1 MRTKRAA
8 SFLLLLTLLSA
19 QSVYAQETALQG
31 FDDYVN
37 KALKDWDV
45 PGVAIAIVKNDK
57 ILLAKGYGVKKIGDP
72 APVTE
77 KTMFAIGS
85 ASKAFTAAS
94 VAILVD
100 EGKMKWD
107 DAATKYLPG
116 FQLYDPAATREL
128 TVRDLLSHRSGLERG
143 DLMWYGSAFSRDEI
157 LQRVRYLKPSW
168 SFRSQFGY
176 QNIMYLAAGQAVAGV
191 TRMSWDEVIKQKIFK
206 PLGMN
211 ASNTSIKDLAK
222 LDNVATP
229 HAKVDSKVVSIPWR
243 DIDNIAPA
251 GSINSNVLDM
261 AEWVRLHLNEGKVN
275 NQTVITTGNVKE
287 MHAPQT
293 IIRRE
298 GVWEIISPEA
308 HFMSYG
314 LGWFLHDYKGRKV
327 VQHGGNIDGMSALVA
342 MIPEEKLGIVILT
355 NMNGTMLT
363 EALSFTVYDYFLPP
377 QGAKHDYSAEMLKSI
392 KALEAAGEK
401 AEKKREEERAK
412 GTQPSLALKGY
423 TGTYSD
429 EMYGEAKV
437 AEENGKLV
445 MSYGAAFKGDLE
457 HWHYNTFRATWRDK
471 TLGKSLV
478 TFNLNAAGKAAT
490 LNIENLADFKRAAEK
505 AEDVASIAL
514 SEDDLKKYIGKYE
527 LKTPPLEIS
536 VEMVGGK
543 LKGVIPGQPIA
554 TFVPVAANRF
564 KVVVDGVPA
573 EIFAQFEMD
582 GAKPKSM
589 ILEQGG
595 MKFTLAP
602 KQ

>member
-1 MRTKRAA
+1 MRTK
-8 SFLLLLTLLSA
+8 SVTILLILLMVLSTPFV
-19 QSVYAQETALQG
+19 QAQETALQG
-31 FDDYVN
+31 FDDYVS
-37 KALKDWDV
+37 KALKDWQV

-57 ILLAKGYGVKKIGDP
+57 IILAKGYGVKKIGDP

-77 KTMFAIGS
+77 KTLFAIGS

-94 VAILVD
+94 VAMLID

-116 FQLYDPAATREL
+116 FQLYDPAVTREL

-143 DLMWYGSAFSRDEI
+143 DLMWYGSNFSRDEI

-191 TRMSWDEVIKQKIFK
+191 TKTSWDEVIKQKIFK
-206 PLGMN
+206 PLGMS
-211 ASNTSIKDLAK
+211 ASNTSIKDLARVNDVAAPHAK
-222 LDNVATP
+222 LDNQVVA
-229 HAKVDSKVVSIPWR
+229 IPWR

-261 AEWVRLHLNEGKVN
+261 AQWVRLHLNEGKVN
-275 NQTVITTGNVKE
+275 NQTVITSGSLKE
-287 MHAPQT
+287 MHTPQT

-308 HFMSYG
+308 HFMAYG

-342 MIPEEKLGIVILT
+342 MIPEEKLGVVILT

-363 EALSFTVYDYFLPP
+363 EALSFTIFDYFLPP
-377 QGAKHDYSAEMLKSI
+377 AGAKHDYSAEILKSI
-392 KALEAAGEK
+392 KALESAAEK
-401 AEKKREEERAK
+401 AEKKKEEGRAK
-412 GTQPSLALKGY
+412 DTQPSLALKGY

-429 EMYGEAKV
+429 QMYGDAKV
-437 AEENGKLV
+437 TEENGKLV
-445 MSYGAAFKGDLE
+445 INYGGAFKGELE

-478 TFNLNAAGKAAT
+478 TFNLNAAGKAET
-490 LNIENLADFKRAAEK
+490 LNIENLADFKRTEK
-505 AEDVASIAL
+505 VEDVASLAL
-514 SEDDLKKYIGKYE
+514 SEEELKKYMGKYE
-527 LKTPPLEIS
+527 LKSPPLEIS
-536 VEMVGGK
+536 VEMIGGK
-543 LKGVIPGQPIA
+543 LKGVIPGQPVA
-554 TFVPVAANRF
+554 TFVPVAAHRF
-564 KVVVDGVPA
+564 KVVVDGMPG
-573 EIFAQFEMD
+573 EIFVQFEMD
-582 GAKPKSM
+582 GAKPKGM
-589 ILEQGG
+589 TLEQGG

-602 KQ
+602 KP